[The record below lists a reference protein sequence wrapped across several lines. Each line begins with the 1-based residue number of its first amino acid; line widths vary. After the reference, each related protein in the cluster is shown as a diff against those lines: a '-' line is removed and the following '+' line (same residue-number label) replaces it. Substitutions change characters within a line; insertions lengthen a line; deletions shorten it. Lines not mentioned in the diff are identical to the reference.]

1 MNKRILTPL
10 FFTIIAGLVYF
21 IFTSP
26 KLSDAMDVRENLNFL
41 TDTFDRSEEIS
52 TIRDTLIGEY
62 SAISV
67 SDREKILKSI
77 PNFSEDQI
85 LLFIQE
91 LEFLTKKDGR
101 LISIAPYSLDLS
113 LNQNSFDSGENGFGF
128 VSYSFSLSMEYE
140 DLQDFLRDLENSLRI
155 IDIIDITYSP
165 NREEVVEE
173 EGEGDEEG
181 NVIVIDQRDEVT
193 MTFRTYFKQ

>member
-26 KLSDAMDVRENLNFL
+26 KLNDAMDVRDNLDFL
-41 TDTFDRSEEIS
+41 KDTFNRSEEIS

-77 PNFSEDQI
+77 PTFSEDQI
-85 LLFIQE
+85 LLFVQE

-113 LNQNSFDSGENGFGF
+113 LTQNSFDSAENDFGF

-140 DLQDFLRDLENSLRI
+140 DLEDFLKDLENSLRI
-155 IDIIDITYSP
+155 IDIIAITYSP
-165 NREEVVEE
+165 NIEVVVENE
-173 EGEGDEEG
+173 AESDEEG
-181 NVIVIDQRDEVT
+181 NDIVIDQRDEVT